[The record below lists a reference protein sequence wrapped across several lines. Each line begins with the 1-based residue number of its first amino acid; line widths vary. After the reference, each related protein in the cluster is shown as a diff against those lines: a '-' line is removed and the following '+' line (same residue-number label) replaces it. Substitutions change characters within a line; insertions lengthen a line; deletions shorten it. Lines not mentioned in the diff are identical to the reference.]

1 MISNVAPRPTWPM
14 TAEAHAQLLDEL
26 AQLRRVVAT
35 LGGQGLEEG
44 IVMLPVAQAARRLR
58 VLGTVVDAAT
68 VTDETCVAIG
78 RNVEALD
85 GEGNPMRFS
94 IVFPGEG
101 DPAQGWISADSP
113 LGAALLGAQ
122 PGARVMV
129 DAPAGP
135 WRVTVLDVD

>member
-1 MISNVAPRPTWPM
+1 MISNVAQRPKWPM

-26 AQLRRVVAT
+26 AKLRRDVAT
-35 LGGQGLEEG
+35 PGGQGLEDG
-44 IVMLPVAQAARRLR
+44 VVRLPIVHAARRLE

-68 VTDETCVAIG
+68 ITDETCVAIG
-78 RNVEALD
+78 RDVEVLD
-85 GEGNPMRFS
+85 GDGHPMRFS
-94 IVFPGEG
+94 IVFPGAG

-113 LGAALLGAQ
+113 LGAALLGAL

-135 WRVTVLDVD
+135 WSVTVTDVR